1 LKKITYIALLVFYSC
16 GTNTNNNDYPQGLI
30 DVLDTNHPGDIHGTS
45 IGDDIEYVMKK
56 MKPHIVSEMPDEL
69 TARIPL
75 SIKDSTFYD
84 INYDFKNG
92 ELYSIDLDIFPKN
105 FSDCNLLYNEFKKY
119 YNRAYGE
126 GSEDEGY
133 VVWYTETKS
142 GDDIEISLIDESY
155 SNYKPYLAVT
165 FYQEDGIAD

>member
-1 LKKITYIALLVFYSC
+1 MKKITYIALLVFCSC

-30 DVLDTNHPGDIHGTS
+30 DVLDTNHLGDIHGTS

-92 ELYSIDLDIFPKN
+92 ELYSIDLDIFPKD

-126 GSEDEGY
+126 GIEDEGY
-133 VVWYTETKS
+133 IVWYTETKS

>member
-1 LKKITYIALLVFYSC
+1 MKKITYIALLVFYSC

-92 ELYSIDLDIFPKN
+92 ELYSIDLDIFPKD

-126 GSEDEGY
+126 GIEDEGY
-133 VVWYTETKS
+133 IVWYTETKS

>member
-1 LKKITYIALLVFYSC
+1 LKKITYIALLVFCSC

-30 DVLDTNHPGDIHGTS
+30 DVLDTNHLGDIHGTS

-92 ELYSIDLDIFPKN
+92 ELYSIDLDIFPKD

-126 GSEDEGY
+126 GIEDEGY
-133 VVWYTETKS
+133 IVWYTETKS

>member
-92 ELYSIDLDIFPKN
+92 ELYSIDLDIFPKD

-119 YNRAYGE
+119 YNRVYGE
-126 GSEDEGY
+126 GIEDEGY
-133 VVWYTETKS
+133 IVWYTETKS